1 MYRVEQFWGEQL
13 EGVPLWGGG
22 DNLGGWRKLK
32 GQLIPSQIYAHIII
46 TIMRPMGVIMM
57 IIIIMRYSFGSQL
70 GCAIHSYLLG

>member
-1 MYRVEQFWGEQL
+1 MGGTIRGGTTL
-13 EGVPLWGGG
+13 GGG